1 MKSLKESL
9 FGDLKQLDEG
19 IFGDNVKS
27 DIKINGVTIY
37 EPDWKLC
44 EEYYKKRRK
53 KYFWNKTSVSLGD
66 MLADHEVIYSGDDCV
81 ICLNKEE
88 TDYNEV
94 YVLCP
99 ETIYMN
105 HEAVEI
111 TYGRNNAFS
120 LTNVDDAN
128 DYNIGFVYYGDTKR
142 WGWLEGC
149 HSAATRKTALE
160 ELGIN
165 RAYLPETISNKAKSI
180 IKKYM

>member
-1 MKSLKESL
+1 MKTLVES
-9 FGDLKQLDEG
+9 
-19 IFGDNVKS
+19 IFGDNINS
-27 DIKINGVTIY
+27 TIKINGVEIY

-44 EEYYKKRRK
+44 EQLFEKRRK
-53 KYFWNKTSVSLGD
+53 KYFGNKSTVTLGD
-66 MLADHEVIYSGDDCV
+66 MMTEHTVLYNEKDCV
-81 ICLNKEE
+81 ICKNTEE
-88 TDYNEV
+88 TDYDEI

-128 DYNIGFVYYGDTKR
+128 DYNIGFVYYGDNDT

-165 RAYLPETISNKAKSI
+165 RAYIPETISKKTKDI
-180 IKKYM
+180 IKKYVKS

>member
-1 MKSLKESL
+1 MKTLVESI
-9 FGDLKQLDEG
+9 FGDKGSLTEG

-27 DIKINGVTIY
+27 NIVVHGVEIY
-37 EPDWKLC
+37 EPDWKKC
-44 EEYYKKRRK
+44 EIFFEKRRMIYFDGK
-53 KYFWNKTSVSLGD
+53 KYVQLGD
-66 MLADHEVIYSGDDCV
+66 MMTEHKVLYCEKDCV
-81 ICLNKEE
+81 ICKNTEE
-88 TDYNEV
+88 TDYDEV
-94 YVLCP
+94 YVLSP

-165 RAYLPETISNKAKSI
+165 RAYLPETISSKAKSI
-180 IKKYM
+180 IQKYM

>member
-1 MKSLKESL
+1 MKHLTEYIK
-9 FGDLKQLDEG
+9 EG
-19 IFGDNVKS
+19 IFGNNIKS
-27 DIKINGVTIY
+27 AIKINGVEIY

-44 EEYYKKRRK
+44 EKFFEKRRMMYFDGKKR
-53 KYFWNKTSVSLGD
+53 VQLGD
-66 MLADHEVIYSGDDCV
+66 MMIEHDVLYCEKDCV
-81 ICLNKEE
+81 ICMNSEE
-88 TDYNEV
+88 LDYDEI

-120 LTNVDDAN
+120 LNTVSDAN
-128 DYNIGFVYYGDTKR
+128 DYNIGFVYYGDTER

-165 RAYLPETISNKAKSI
+165 RAYLPETISKKAKDI
-180 IKKYM
+180 IKKYVKS